1 MSPAVIPGAPMT
13 ALVLLALALP
23 ADPPK
28 EPDYEALLNDK
39 LAAGVTPE
47 TNANALLWRAF
58 GPKPEGGSGMP
69 PAYWERLGVPEPPA
83 DGKYLVG
90 QTAFTRDRFKD
101 DRGGVTRFYD
111 QAGEAAKRPWT
122 AKEFPDVAAWLAAN
136 EAPLAVAVEAVGRP
150 GYYNPLVSRRGK
162 DGKPTGLMGA
172 LMPSVQKVREV
183 AGGLAARAMLRLGEG
198 KPDAAWADLLAVH
211 RLGRLVGRGGTL
223 IEALVGY
230 AVSGVAAGATH
241 TYLEHP
247 GLTAEQLRGRLK
259 DLQALPPVPSIA
271 DNVDRGERLFYLDT
285 VQGLRRGTDGSDP
298 EQVKALAQFDW
309 GLVTKDS
316 TKWFDRMVAA
326 MRQPTR
332 ADRAKAL
339 AAIEAELKALKDG
352 KWDRD
357 DAVQVLLS
365 GKEGFGAAASQQ
377 ISNVLITLLLPA
389 VGKVAAAHDRA
400 IQTALTTEV
409 AAALAVYRAEHGKY
423 PAKLADLAPGVLK
436 AIPDDL
442 FTGKPLVYKPAD
454 TGYLLY
460 SVGANGQDD
469 GGPKD
474 NTQID
479 DFGVRVPKAR

>member
-1 MSPAVIPGAPMT
+1 MT
-13 ALVLLALALP
+13 ALVLLVLALP

-28 EPDYEALLNDK
+28 EKEPDYEARLNDA
-39 LAAGVTPE
+39 LAAGVTPQ
-47 TNANALLWRAF
+47 TNANVLLWRAF
-58 GPKPEGGSGMP
+58 GPRPEGGSGMP

-90 QTAFTRDRFKD
+90 QTAFTRDRFQD
-101 DRGGVTRFYD
+101 DPAKATAFYEQYD
-111 QAGEAAKRPWT
+111 QAAKRPWT

-136 EAPLAVAVEAVGRP
+136 EAPLAVAVEATGRP
-150 GYYNPLVSRRGK
+150 GYYNPIVSRRGK
-162 DGKPTGLMGA
+162 DGKPTGMIGA
-172 LMPSVQKVREV
+172 LLPSVQKVREV

-198 KPDAAWADLLAVH
+198 KADAAWADLLAAH
-211 RLGRLVGRGGTL
+211 RLGRLSARGGTL

-241 TYLEHP
+241 AYLEHP

-285 VQGLRRGTDGSDP
+285 VQGLRRGNDGSDP

-316 TKWFDRMVAA
+316 TRWFDRMVAA
-326 MRQPTR
+326 LRLPTR
-332 ADRAKAL
+332 ADRVKAL
-339 AAIEAELKALKDG
+339 AAVEAELKALKDG

-357 DAVQVLLS
+357 DAVKVLLS

-400 IQTALTTEV
+400 VQTALTTQV

-423 PAKLADLAPGVLK
+423 PAKLDDLAPGILK
-436 AIPDDL
+436 AVPDDL
-442 FTGKPLVYKPAD
+442 FSGKPLVYKPAEK
-454 TGYLLY
+454 GYLLY

-479 DFGVRVPKAR
+479 DLGVRVPKAR